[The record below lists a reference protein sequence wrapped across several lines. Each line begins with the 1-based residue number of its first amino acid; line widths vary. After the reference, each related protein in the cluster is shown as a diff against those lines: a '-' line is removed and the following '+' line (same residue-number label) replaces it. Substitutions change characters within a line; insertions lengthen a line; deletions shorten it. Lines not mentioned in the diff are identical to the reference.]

1 MNTFKKKEKIK
12 LTKTVLRFAMFAVF
26 MVACMVNGFVAHAE
40 KKPLIRIA
48 YYDDGEYE
56 AGESIRT
63 HRLYVGMQWSPQV
76 AYEYG
81 IEDGEDNVW
90 LQESVGTLAG
100 VTFTSSNEKV
110 ATVDE
115 KGIIKAKKEGTANI
129 TVTSSELNVTIP
141 VKVLPIKKVNTKKLV
156 KEVKRDSK
164 EFEWPIYGTY
174 SKKDRDVKKG
184 FVKANKKY
192 IFHLYSIRKY
202 KQPDGKY
209 RYVFAYQVVNK
220 KGKPIKGTTQKLEVP
235 VEQIMVWWGLCSNF
249 DSVGT
254 VKWAVKDNHCS
265 LGWQTMPYPQTKAY
279 LKVARTYARENIY
292 ASEDDFY
299 TATKKYGWRNMCG
312 N

>member
-1 MNTFKKKEKIK
+1 MSIFKKKEKIK
-12 LTKTVLRFAMFAVF
+12 HTKTALRFAMFVVF
-26 MVACMVNGFVAHAE
+26 MVACMGNGFVAHAE
-40 KKPLIRIA
+40 KKPLIHVT
-48 YYDDGEYE
+48 YDELCGGE
-56 AGESIRT
+56 GEEKVET
-63 HRLYVGMQWSPQV
+63 HRLYVGMQWSPSV
-76 AYEYG
+76 TYEYG
-81 IEDGEDNVW
+81 VEDGEDNVYMT
-90 LQESVGTLAG
+90 ESVGTLAG

-192 IFHLYSIRKY
+192 TFHLYSIRKY

>member
-1 MNTFKKKEKIK
+1 MSIFKKKEKIK
-12 LTKTVLRFAMFAVF
+12 HTKTVLRFAMFAVF
-26 MVACMVNGFVAHAE
+26 MMACMGNGLVAHAE

-48 YYDDGEYE
+48 YYDDGDYE
-56 AGESIRT
+56 AGASIPT

-81 IEDGEDNVW
+81 VEDGEDNVW
-90 LQESVGTLAG
+90 MQESAGTLAG

-115 KGIIKAKKEGTANI
+115 KGIIKAIKAGTANI
-129 TVTSSELNVTIP
+129 TVSSPELNVTIP
-141 VKVLPIKKVNTKKLV
+141 VKVLSIKKVNTKKLV

-164 EFEWPIYGTY
+164 DFEWPVNGTY

-184 FVKANKKY
+184 FVKANKTY
-192 IFHLYSIRKY
+192 TFNLYSIRKY

-209 RYVFAYQVVNK
+209 RYVFTYQVVNK

-249 DSVGT
+249 DSVRC
-254 VKWAVKDNHCS
+254 VKNMVKDNNCS
-265 LGWQTMPYPQTKAY
+265 LGWQTMPYPQTKAD
-279 LKVARTYARENIY
+279 LKIARDYARENIY
-292 ASEDDFY
+292 TSEDDFY